1 LKTYQQLR
9 YFIQRC
15 QAEIFVKL
23 FGYLEKSSLDMIKSN
38 QEACRMR
45 IHLPERFNV
54 EWMLNHIRTS
64 SYGLP
69 YHFVDQRVLHRPL
82 WLAGAPVVVE
92 FDLSRAGTMGL
103 RLVPLRGQA
112 ARLGKK
118 KATLLGELKK
128 QTLFLWGLDD
138 DAEELHAS
146 MASDRDMA
154 PLVERFGELR
164 IVRAQD
170 LYEALLVA
178 VIGQQVSVRAAQSIR
193 RRLMQNLGTR
203 VTMGKVPGQEDH
215 YLYPTSKQMIKAG
228 ELGLRQQGLSRQKST
243 YLLEIAHRAAAGELD
258 REAFKALSDEDALR
272 RLCEIKGVGRWTAEI
287 ALMRGLGRNDVFAAG
302 DLGLQVAVQELRGM
316 RKRPSEKALRKIAER
331 WEGWRSYAAFY
342 LWMTLQSRAL

>member
-1 LKTYQQLR
+1 MKR
-9 YFIQRC
+9 
-15 QAEIFVKL
+15 FVEEV
-23 FGYLEKSSLDMIKSN
+23 FAI
-38 QEACRMR
+38 RVP
-45 IHLPERFNV
+45 LPERFNV

-69 YHFVDQRVLHRPL
+69 YRFAGERVLRRPL
-82 WLAGAPVVVE
+82 WLASEPVVAE
-92 FDLSRAGTMGL
+92 FDLSQAGTMGL
-103 RLVPLRGQA
+103 RLVPLCGHA
-112 ARLGKK
+112 AGLIKRKG
-118 KATLLGELKK
+118 TLLGELKK
-128 QTLFLWGLDD
+128 QALFLWGLND
-138 DAEELHAS
+138 DAEDLHAS

-154 PLVERFGELR
+154 PLLERFGELR
-164 IVRAQD
+164 IVRAPD

-203 VTMGKVPGQEDH
+203 VTVGNAPGQEDH
-215 YLYPTSKQMIKAG
+215 YLYPTARQLIKVG
-228 ELGLRQQGLSRQKST
+228 ELGLREQGLSRQKSA
-243 YLLEIAHRAAAGELD
+243 YLLEIAHRAATGELD
-258 REAFKALSDEDALR
+258 RDAFATLSDEDVLR

-331 WEGWRSYAAFY
+331 WKGWRSYAAFY